1 MKAHSMS
8 IINSIILIL
17 VSAWGYFSSDSP
29 SVTALIPL
37 FFGVAI
43 ILCYPGVKNENK
55 IVSHIAV
62 LLTLLILVALL
73 MPLNGAIGRGDS
85 QARNRI
91 ILMLL
96 SSGISMVYFVKSFI
110 AARKKKS

>member
-1 MKAHSMS
+1 MFDTPFIPAES
-8 IINSIILIL
+8 
-17 VSAWGYFSSDSP
+17 VSPDHPKLGSPFSPS

-37 FFGVAI
+37 FFGVAL

-62 LLTLLILVALL
+62 LLTLLILVALF

-96 SSGISMVYFVKSFI
+96 SSGISMVYFIKSFI